1 MSNQNIRAVLLLF
14 GLIWTCRPCTLLG
27 RYERPPRPPPSPQ
40 EARKPTAIQNSR
52 VFWQAVKILE
62 VYFWPIRDSDLCVC
76 PRSWRTL
83 HLAPGWNRWSDS
95 IAATERHIRK
105 NRQNS
110 VEMGCRHFGVIRSPS
125 PFSPSMVARVARV
138 ADAPGIAP
146 VQSWQRYRLETFQNN
161 NLGILSAEIIRVR
174 GWEIIRAAGPAMSWD
189 FWLEM
194 PLLSPSLD

>member
-1 MSNQNIRAVLLLF
+1 MS
-14 GLIWTCRPCTLLG
+14 G
-27 RYERPPRPPPSPQ
+27 RLVHPPPLKGPGSQLPFKTA
-40 EARKPTAIQNSR
+40 EYFGKRSKSSKYIFDLSAIVISACARDPGGLCTWR
-52 VFWQAVKILE
+52 
-62 VYFWPIRDSDLCVC
+62 RDGTGDL
-76 PRSWRTL
+76 
-83 HLAPGWNRWSDS
+83 
-95 IAATERHIRK
+95 IALQQQRHIRK

-174 GWEIIRAAGPAMSWD
+174 GWEIIRAARPAMS
-189 FWLEM
+189 
-194 PLLSPSLD
+194 